1 MDRLE
6 TIELF
11 VTVVETG
18 SFSEAGRRLGHAPSA
33 VSRRID
39 DLERWMGANLFYRST
54 RRLSLTEVGRAF
66 HGRSRQILLDL
77 EEARVTSA
85 QTTDH
90 PTGTIR
96 MTTSASFSPCLIGAM
111 RDFEARWPGV
121 SIIANITDRLVDL
134 VGEGQDLAIRIGRLE
149 DSPLR
154 ARLLGRADRLVC
166 ASPAYL
172 RAHGL
177 PETPSDLADLECL
190 TFRSAPGHSVW
201 CFREGRR
208 RTEVRASGRFYCDD
222 GRLLVQAARQGM
234 GIVLAPRWL
243 LGADLATG
251 QLISLLPGF
260 VPDPSDTPVH
270 AVHAYTRFVP
280 PKVCAFVDFLAQ
292 RFRDEREW
300 AGIE

>member
-11 VTVVETG
+11 VTG

-111 RDFEARWPGV
+111 RDFEASSSPTSPIDWWTWWAKVTWLSAGSRIRPCARGWAAP
-121 SIIANITDRLVDL
+121 TDWFAR
-134 VGEGQDLAIRIGRLE
+134 A
-149 DSPLR
+149 PL
-154 ARLLGRADRLVC
+154 
-166 ASPAYL
+166 
-172 RAHGL
+172 
-177 PETPSDLADLECL
+177 T
-190 TFRSAPGHSVW
+190 
-201 CFREGRR
+201 
-208 RTEVRASGRFYCDD
+208 
-222 GRLLVQAARQGM
+222 
-234 GIVLAPRWL
+234 
-243 LGADLATG
+243 
-251 QLISLLPGF
+251 
-260 VPDPSDTPVH
+260 
-270 AVHAYTRFVP
+270 
-280 PKVCAFVDFLAQ
+280 
-292 RFRDEREW
+292 
-300 AGIE
+300 